1 MTRKL
6 LPSAGPPAGRSG
18 PARASRV
25 RRIAGAALGV
35 GLSGCILSGCAVY
48 HSQPL
53 PTAPDLQTSADRLK
67 VDVDRLRVAP
77 LKPVMIDPRDGLDPI
92 EIAVLAVLNNPDLAA
107 KRAAMGV
114 SSAQVF
120 AAGLLPDPQLSAGYD
135 NPISGPDTQKAY
147 SGSAQLDIAG
157 LIAVVNQHRAAKF
170 TRRQADLDLLWAEWI
185 TAQQARQL
193 AETVLADEA
202 KAEALRPIAA
212 AAADRAGRSS
222 AALKRGDVSGPA
234 AAADL
239 AAKLDAETG
248 LATAEHDAQK
258 ARRDLNALL
267 NLEAGAPLPLVPGPE
282 PTAYD
287 AAAVQKAL
295 AQLPQRRPDLLAL
308 RAGYNAQDANVRKA
322 ILAQFPIANA
332 VYNYARDPAG
342 TTTVGA
348 AMAFALPI
356 FNGGRGE
363 VRVQNAT
370 REQLRAE
377 YQARLDQ
384 TDAEVRNAQAEL
396 ASAERSA
403 ALLRADLPR
412 LEPQIAPGAAAFRR
426 GDLDSQAYLTLLQ
439 NVLAKRADLADRAL
453 AARLA
458 EIQLETALFLPP
470 ANFRAAQ

>member
-1 MTRKL
+1 MTSKL
-6 LPSAGPPAGRSG
+6 LPSARPSTGRSG
-18 PARASRV
+18 PAPASRV
-25 RRIAGAALGV
+25 RRIGRSALGV
-35 GLSGCILSGCAVY
+35 ALSGCILSGCAVY

-53 PTAPDLQTSADRLK
+53 PTAPDLQTSADSLK

-77 LKPVMIDPRDGLDPI
+77 LKPVMIDPRDGFDPL
-92 EIAVLAVLNNPDLAA
+92 EIAVLAVLNNPDLTA
-107 KRAAMGV
+107 KRAALGV
-114 SSAQVF
+114 NSAEVF
-120 AAGLLPDPQLSAGYD
+120 AAGLLPDPQMSAGFD
-135 NPISGPDTQKAY
+135 NPISGPDTHKAY
-147 SGSAQLDIAG
+147 STSAQVDIAG
-157 LIAVVNQHRAAKF
+157 LIAVANQHRAGKF
-170 TRRQADLDLLWAEWI
+170 TRRQADLDLLWAEWT

-202 KAEALRPIAA
+202 KAEALRPIAT

-222 AALKRGDVSGPA
+222 AARDRGDVSGPA

-239 AAKLDAETG
+239 AAKLDVQTQ

-267 NLEAGAPLPLVPGPE
+267 NLKAGVVLSFAHGPD
-282 PTAYD
+282 PSGYD
-287 AAAVQKAL
+287 QAAVQSAL
-295 AQLPQRRPDLLAL
+295 GDLPHRRPDLLAL
-308 RAGYNAQDANVRKA
+308 AAGYTAQDANLRKA

-332 VYNYARDPAG
+332 VYNFARDPAG

-348 AMAFALPI
+348 AVGFALPLL
-356 FNGGRGE
+356 NGGRGE

-426 GDLDSQAYLTLLQ
+426 GDLDSQAYLSLLQ